1 MNSMTSPALS
11 LLRQQAYINGQ
22 WLAGAQQ
29 FAVHNPAS
37 GALLA
42 RVADLGAV
50 ETCRHCRRQ
59 CRPARLAGADC
70 TAARRHAVA
79 LACADPATPSRTGRA
94 DQPGTR
100 QTAGRK
106 RRRNRLRCQLYRVV
120 CRRRQTGLWRGDSQ
134 PFADKRLLTVRQGV
148 GVVAAITPWNFPT
161 P

>member
-50 ETCRHCRRQ
+50 ETC
-59 CRPARLAGADC
+59 
-70 TAARRHAVA
+70 
-79 LACADPATPSRTGRA
+79 
-94 DQPGTR
+94 
-100 QTAGRK
+100 
-106 RRRNRLRCQLYRVV
+106 
-120 CRRRQTGLWRGDSQ
+120 
-134 PFADKRLLTVRQGV
+134 
-148 GVVAAITPWNFPT
+148 AAIAAASAALPGWRALTAQQRAAMLLRWHALILQHQPNWPR
-161 P
+161 